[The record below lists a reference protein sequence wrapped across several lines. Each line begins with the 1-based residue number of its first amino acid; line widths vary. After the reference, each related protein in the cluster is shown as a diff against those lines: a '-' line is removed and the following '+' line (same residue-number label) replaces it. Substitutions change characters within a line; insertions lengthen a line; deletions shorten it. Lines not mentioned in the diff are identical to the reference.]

1 MSESSRSRRTVRS
14 FVRRAGRMTDSQR
27 RALEESW
34 PLYGIEAGEDV
45 LDLDKLFGRA
55 APRVLEIGFG
65 DGETLVQS
73 AAQNPA
79 VDFVGVEVHE
89 PGVGHCLIKV
99 RETGIDNLRL
109 IVGDALEVLRQQI
122 GDATL
127 ARINLLFPDPWPKK
141 RHHKRR
147 IVQPEFLE
155 LAARKLS
162 AGGDLFIATDW
173 ADYARH
179 IDEVA
184 SQSPAFRLVERR
196 EHAGDQPIDRYR
208 TKFETR
214 GVRRGHRIWDWRLS
228 QIQGPVCEN
237 T

>member
-1 MSESSRSRRTVRS
+1 MQRTVRS

-27 RALEESW
+27 RALDESW
-34 PLYGIEAGEDV
+34 PLYGVDAGEGA
-45 LDLDKLFGRA
+45 LDLDSLFGRA

-65 DGETLVQS
+65 NGETLVQS

-79 VDFVGVEVHE
+79 LDFIGVEVHE
-89 PGVGHCLIKV
+89 PGAGHCLIKA
-99 RETGIDNLRL
+99 REAGIQNLRL
-109 IVGDALEVLRQQI
+109 IMGDAVEVLRQQI
-122 GDATL
+122 SDGAL

-184 SQSPAFRLVERR
+184 SQAPAFRLVERR
-196 EHAGDQPIDRYR
+196 EHGGDQPIDRHR

-214 GVRRGHRIWDWRLS
+214 GVRRGHRIWDWRFS
-228 QIQGPVCEN
+228 RA
-237 T
+237 